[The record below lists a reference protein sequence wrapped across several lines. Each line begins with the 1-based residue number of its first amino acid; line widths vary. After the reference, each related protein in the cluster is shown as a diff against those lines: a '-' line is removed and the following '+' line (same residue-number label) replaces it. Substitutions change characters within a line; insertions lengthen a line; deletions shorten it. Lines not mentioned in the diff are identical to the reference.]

1 MEILPKDWIF
11 LGPTDYE
18 FKKYKLLSAGM
29 KYQSMIRENR
39 IYPVLSEIESHL
51 ESLYKF
57 KYTIDENSSK
67 LKKIKGIDLDTMSI
81 EYENEHND
89 ELEILKKI
97 SDDAT
102 SFLEKIYKDI
112 RGKWRELEKC
122 MALTQI
128 PIRKSIYET
137 GYVIVCTSS
146 SMIYFYSFKKPAP
159 KVDPK
164 KFKIEYKFGP
174 EEFSLSKISEFSES
188 FREDPKVMVI
198 RADIKKDLPIEDAVI
213 PILSYKIFNYLQTGG

>member
-1 MEILPKDWIF
+1 MEILQKDWIF
-11 LGPTDYE
+11 SGPVDYE

-29 KYQSMIRENR
+29 KYQSMVRENR

-67 LKKIKGIDLDTMSI
+67 LQKIKGIDLDTMSI
-81 EYENEHND
+81 EYENEHNE

-97 SDDAT
+97 AEDAT
-102 SFLEKIYKDI
+102 SFFEKIYKDV

-122 MALTQI
+122 MTITQI
-128 PIRKSIYET
+128 PDKKVVYST

-146 SMIYFYSFKKPAP
+146 LQYFYSFNKPIL
-159 KVDPK
+159 KQDPK
-164 KFKIEYKFGP
+164 KFKIEFNFGP
-174 EEFSLSKISEFSES
+174 EEFSLESISNFVEKY
-188 FREDPKVMVI
+188 RDNPKVMIV
-198 RADIKKDLPIEDAVI
+198 RADIKKDLPLEDAIV
-213 PILSYKIFNYLQTGG
+213 PILSFKLFNYLQTGG